1 MTRDRG
7 LRLLLLALAMIGGDV
22 QAGGEEVRGIL
33 EAEKQ
38 AVLSSWISA
47 PVIEV
52 PYLEGSHFDRDE
64 VLVRFDCARLEAD
77 LHAAQA
83 QVAAESRNAA
93 VQRELLEMGA
103 TGRADVDI
111 ATYKVR
117 ELRASVESIHE
128 QQRGCELKAPF
139 AGRVVEPLV
148 RANETPQANAPLIHI
163 VSDGALQLQMVVP
176 SCWLAWLAPGS
187 DFTFV
192 VDETGDHLTAEV
204 SRVSAAVDPVS
215 QTVKVISRVTDVPP
229 RVLPGMSGLAR
240 WHADDNHPTTS
251 GSGVCRAR
259 TSA

>member
-1 MTRDRG
+1 MPRYTAV
-7 LRLLLLALAMIGGDV
+7 RLLLLVLAMVGGDV
-22 QAGGEEVRGIL
+22 QAEGEEVRGIL
-33 EAEKQ
+33 EAEQQ
-38 AVLSSWISA
+38 AVLSSWVSA
-47 PVIEV
+47 PVIAV
-52 PYLEGSHFDRDE
+52 PYLEGSHFARDD
-64 VLVRFDCARLEAD
+64 VLVRFDCARLEAE

-117 ELRASVESIHE
+117 ELRASVEAIHE

-148 RANETPQANAPLIHI
+148 RTNETPQANAPLIHI

-192 VDETGDHLTAEV
+192 VDETGDLLTAEV

-240 WHADDNHPTTS
+240 WKVDGGQSQAPDA
-251 GSGVCRAR
+251 GVCRGRA
-259 TSA
+259 SA